1 LLHIFSTLQS
11 SAAQSIGGHDDEVL
25 GVAFLPP
32 AFSSSSSSSSS
43 SLAHSTH
50 QSAHPLHLL
59 TCGGDGRL
67 RVFDIRRARD
77 PLCAVDAADND
88 GSSSHHSP
96 LGNQHGNQHGSQH
109 RRLAGRLTCMATD
122 GATVVVGA
130 ESGAVGAWKI
140 DAPSS
145 SSSSSSGMLRLLPA
159 GVLADENGYGALT
172 KITMVGARFCIFLHP
187 LTVFSTSLC
196 LSRAHASSLDVFVFA
211 CSGNS
216 AVSSIAVSSDGG
228 LLAAGFHCDANGLAL
243 FALP

>member
-1 LLHIFSTLQS
+1 MLHIFSTLQS

-67 RVFDIRRARD
+67 RVFDTRRARD

-96 LGNQHGNQHGSQH
+96 HGNQQGNQY
-109 RRLAGRLTCMATD
+109 RRLAGRLTCVATD

-145 SSSSSSGMLRLLPA
+145 SSSSGVLRLLPA
-159 GVLADENGYGALT
+159 GVLADENGYGAQT
-172 KITMVGARFCIFLHP
+172 KIT
-187 LTVFSTSLC
+187 T
-196 LSRAHASSLDVFVFA
+196 
-211 CSGNS
+211 
-216 AVSSIAVSSDGG
+216 
-228 LLAAGFHCDANGLAL
+228 
-243 FALP
+243 